1 LRVNPLGTAAAY
13 CQAMTDSGP
22 RRAGKRLLV
31 RSKPLLLAALVAL
44 SLGLGACGGSGSD
57 SSSNE
62 AETAPPAGE
71 ESSGGSGVGETSESE
86 PAPSGEAAKSEKVEI
101 VEFSYGPDPVVVQV
115 GGKVTW
121 QNEDTAPHTATADDG
136 SFDTGTIEKGKIGS
150 ATFKEPGTFTYFC
163 EIHPTMHGTV
173 EVVE

>member
-1 LRVNPLGTAAAY
+1 
-13 CQAMTDSGP
+13 MS
-22 RRAGKRLLV
+22 
-31 RSKPLLLAALVAL
+31 SKPLLAAALVAL

-57 SSSNE
+57 SSSTE
-62 AETAPPAGE
+62 DDTAPAGQE
-71 ESSGGSGVGETSESE
+71 PSSAEVTEGETVSEEGESGSE
-86 PAPSGEAAKSEKVEI
+86 PAPSGEAQKSEKVQI
-101 VEFSYGPDPVVVQV
+101 VEFSYEPEPVVVQV

-136 SFDTGTIEKGKIGS
+136 SFDTGTIEKGKLGS
-150 ATFKEPGTFTYFC
+150 ATFKEPGTFTYHC

>member
-1 LRVNPLGTAAAY
+1 MGL
-13 CQAMTDSGP
+13 
-22 RRAGKRLLV
+22 
-31 RSKPLLLAALVAL
+31 KPLLAAAMVAL
-44 SLGLGACGGSGSD
+44 SLGLVACGGSGSD
-57 SSSNE
+57 STSSE
-62 AETAPPAGE
+62 AETAPTEQESEGGESQSQSE
-71 ESSGGSGVGETSESE
+71 ESTESE
-86 PAPSGEAAKSEKVEI
+86 AAPSGEAAKSEKVEI
-101 VEFSYGPDPVVVQV
+101 VEFTYEPDPVVVQA

-136 SFDTGTIEKGKIGS
+136 SFDTGIVEKGKLGS